1 MSSYCDERLAS
12 LYDLLNPPGEDT
24 RFYIQ
29 LAGQLRGQLAE
40 QSPALPE
47 GETGGREAALA
58 ILDIG
63 CGTGALA
70 RALAR
75 RGHTVTAADPA
86 PAMLAVARRGAGAE
100 RVDWVEG
107 DATTRHTSAPFDLIL
122 MTGHSFQCLLSDEVI
137 EATLQ
142 AVRAQLSPG
151 GRFAFES
158 RNPVVEG
165 WRQWTP
171 GRSRRLIRPIG
182 SASVETYLSL
192 VSAEDDIIAY
202 RTHLRFPGEEEVI
215 LEDQLRFTSCDLL
228 KEKLAEAGFSE
239 VSLYGSFDRSDFGP
253 KSPEIIVIAG

>member
-1 MSSYCDERLAS
+1 MSSYCDERLAG

-29 LAGQLRGQLAE
+29 LAGQLKRQAEGELEAQGEE
-40 QSPALPE
+40 QS
-47 GETGGREAALA
+47 GGREPLA

-75 RGHTVTAADPA
+75 RGHRVTAADPA

-107 DATTRHTSAPFDLIL
+107 DATTRHAAAPFDLVL

-137 EATLQ
+137 EAALKT
-142 AVRAQLSPG
+142 VREQLSPG

-158 RNPVVEG
+158 RNPIVEG

-215 LEDQLRFTSCDLL
+215 LEDQVRFTSCDLL

-239 VSLYGSFDRSDFGP
+239 VNLYGSFDRSEFGP
-253 KSPEIIVIAG
+253 KSPEIIVVAG